1 MYDYREAMTEDV
13 KEWIKENI
21 DLTEWTEDREG
32 LEQQLNDDLWTEDS
46 ITGNASGSYYCN
58 SYKAEE
64 SIAHNWDLLNEAL
77 DEFGQND
84 IRKIIGHVVLY
95 FFILL
100 FITNTSENKRRG
112 FPFGQAPPL
121 TALIFY
127 LIVTVSSVTSCPSSS
142 TAAFTASSNVISV
155 SFISCCAT
163 SFRTLTI
170 SLSNGDGAAMEM
182 EEAISL

>member
-58 SYKAEE
+58 SYNAEE

-77 DEFGQND
+77 DEFGQNN
-84 IRKIIGHVVLY
+84 I
-95 FFILL
+95 
-100 FITNTSENKRRG
+100 
-112 FPFGQAPPL
+112 
-121 TALIFY
+121 
-127 LIVTVSSVTSCPSSS
+127 
-142 TAAFTASSNVISV
+142 NVIEKGAEWADV
-155 SFISCCAT
+155 TIRCYLLRFVISDV
-163 SFRTLTI
+163 L
-170 SLSNGDGAAMEM
+170 DEM
-182 EEAISL
+182 EENGDFDESEE

>member
-1 MYDYREAMTEDV
+1 MYDYREAITEDV

-58 SYKAEE
+58 SYNAEE

-84 IRKIIGHVVLY
+84 I
-95 FFILL
+95 
-100 FITNTSENKRRG
+100 
-112 FPFGQAPPL
+112 
-121 TALIFY
+121 
-127 LIVTVSSVTSCPSSS
+127 
-142 TAAFTASSNVISV
+142 NVIKKGTEWADVTIRCYLLGSV
-155 SFISCCAT
+155 ISDV
-163 SFRTLTI
+163 L
-170 SLSNGDGAAMEM
+170 NEM
-182 EEAISL
+182 EENGDFDESDN

>member
-21 DLTEWTEDREG
+21 DLTEWTEDRER

-77 DEFGQND
+77 DEFEQNN
-84 IRKIIGHVVLY
+84 I
-95 FFILL
+95 
-100 FITNTSENKRRG
+100 
-112 FPFGQAPPL
+112 
-121 TALIFY
+121 
-127 LIVTVSSVTSCPSSS
+127 
-142 TAAFTASSNVISV
+142 NVIEKGAEWADATIRCYLLGSV
-155 SFISCCAT
+155 ISDV
-163 SFRTLTI
+163 L
-170 SLSNGDGAAMEM
+170 DEM
-182 EEAISL
+182 EENGDFDESEE

>member
-13 KEWIKENI
+13 KEWIKENV

-58 SYKAEE
+58 SYNAEE

-84 IRKIIGHVVLY
+84 I
-95 FFILL
+95 
-100 FITNTSENKRRG
+100 
-112 FPFGQAPPL
+112 
-121 TALIFY
+121 
-127 LIVTVSSVTSCPSSS
+127 
-142 TAAFTASSNVISV
+142 NVIKKGAEWADVTIRCYLLESV
-155 SFISCCAT
+155 ISDV
-163 SFRTLTI
+163 L
-170 SLSNGDGAAMEM
+170 NEM
-182 EEAISL
+182 EENGDFDESDN

>member
-21 DLTEWTEDREG
+21 DLTEWTEDRER

-77 DEFGQND
+77 DEFEQNN
-84 IRKIIGHVVLY
+84 I
-95 FFILL
+95 
-100 FITNTSENKRRG
+100 
-112 FPFGQAPPL
+112 
-121 TALIFY
+121 
-127 LIVTVSSVTSCPSSS
+127 
-142 TAAFTASSNVISV
+142 NVIEKGAEWADVTIRCYLLMSV
-155 SFISCCAT
+155 ISDV
-163 SFRTLTI
+163 L
-170 SLSNGDGAAMEM
+170 DEM
-182 EEAISL
+182 EENGDFDESEE